1 MQGASETTSPV
12 DQDLEELIIK
22 PLKMDD
28 VSRAV
33 KSDFLILKFAKV
45 PLEKLGKQRAADV
58 RSKLKIIGRT
68 ILHFRNAS
76 ARTNRGIY

>member
-12 DQDLEELIIK
+12 DQDSEERIIK

-33 KSDFLILKFAKV
+33 KSDPLSLKSAKV
-45 PLEKLGKQRAADV
+45 QLEKLGKQWAAEV
-58 RSKLKIIGRT
+58 WSKLRIIGMT
-68 ILHFRNAS
+68 KLQLRNAS
-76 ARTNRGIY
+76 ARKT